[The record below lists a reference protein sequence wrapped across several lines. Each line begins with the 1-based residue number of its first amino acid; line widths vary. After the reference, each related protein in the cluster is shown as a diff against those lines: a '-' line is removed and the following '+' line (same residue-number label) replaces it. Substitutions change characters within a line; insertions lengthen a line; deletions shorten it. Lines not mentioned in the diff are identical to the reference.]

1 MLENLKLMHTASLTT
16 TVMEVS
22 PHRNFA
28 RGQVGIEELIDALFD
43 RPKCIIPFQVRPSH
57 HMCACGFFKLK
68 RRLMHDW
75 DLMLSELFLFHRQ
88 ENRG

>member
-1 MLENLKLMHTASLTT
+1 MLENLKRMHTASLTT

-43 RPKCIIPFQVRPSH
+43 PPEVHYSVPSGTITPYVRMWLFQAQAEVD
-57 HMCACGFFKLK
+57 A
-68 RRLMHDW
+68 RLG
-75 DLMLSELFLFHRQ
+75 SYAP
-88 ENRG
+88 